1 MNYGALRERSLHWV
15 IKAFKGDFNLKKS
28 LKLFFGWQ
36 FGAGLAMVALSTAI
50 YFVHWRVFGN
60 LDQTMNYLVANVAFL
75 PFEALIVTLVL
86 QRLLSYKEKRSRL
99 EKLNMVIGTFF
110 SEAGSWLLAY
120 LSDADPE
127 LASIKE
133 MFVIK
138 SNWTEKDFNELSNK
152 LKAYPF
158 VIDHNK
164 LDILKLKGFVM
175 SKREFLLR
183 LIENPNLLEHESFTE
198 LLLAYF
204 HLIEELV
211 SRIVVSPLK
220 ESDLKHIAG
229 DAKRVYALLVRQW
242 VEYMKHLAANYPY
255 LFSLAMR
262 QNPFD
267 ENASVE
273 IK

>member
-1 MNYGALRERSLHWV
+1 MDY
-15 IKAFKGDFNLKKS
+15 GDFSLKKT
-28 LKLFFGWQ
+28 LKQFFSWQ
-36 FGAGLAMVALSTAI
+36 FGAGLAMVALSAAI

-60 LDQTMNYLVANVAFL
+60 PGQTMNYLVANVAFL

-110 SEAGSWLLAY
+110 SEAGNWLLAY
-120 LSDADPE
+120 LSDSDPE
-127 LASIKE
+127 LADIKG
-133 MFVIK
+133 MFMIK
-138 SNWTEKDFNELSNK
+138 SSWSQKDFNELSRK
-152 LKAYPF
+152 LKACSF
-158 VIDHNK
+158 NIDHSK
-164 LDILKLKGFVM
+164 LDILRLKGFVM

-204 HLIEELV
+204 HLIEELA

-220 ESDLKHIAG
+220 DSDLKHIAG
-229 DAKRVYALLVRQW
+229 DAKRVYGLLVSQW
-242 VEYMKHLAANYPY
+242 VEYMKHLSGNYPY

-273 IK
+273 ID